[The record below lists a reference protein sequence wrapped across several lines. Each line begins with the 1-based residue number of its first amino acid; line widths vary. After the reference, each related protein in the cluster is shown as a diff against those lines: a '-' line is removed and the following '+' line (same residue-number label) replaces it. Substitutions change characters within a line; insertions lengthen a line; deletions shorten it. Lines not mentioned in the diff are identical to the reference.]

1 MTVIMNTLI
10 ILVVLNVNASQTT
23 PQMLL
28 MFVMMKMVTA
38 HAERVTLA
46 DNVMNAKKVTLV
58 ILIANPVTVNLIT
71 QLVLYVI
78 KLMEHADVWTDL
90 VEEDVM
96 IAMMNSS
103 DIQIALI
110 VHADKT

>member
-1 MTVIMNTLI
+1 MFALRKVDSVLVKKTMT
-10 ILVVLNVNASQTT
+10 
-23 PQMLL
+23 
-28 MFVMMKMVTA
+28 K
-38 HAERVTLA
+38 ELA
-46 DNVMNAKKVTLV
+46 MNAQMGTLV

-96 IAMMNSS
+96 IAMMDSS
-103 DIQIALI
+103 DILIALI

>member
-1 MTVIMNTLI
+1 
-10 ILVVLNVNASQTT
+10 
-23 PQMLL
+23 
-28 MFVMMKMVTA
+28 MFVIRIKWGSVLVRKTMTA
-38 HAERVTLA
+38 ELA
-46 DNVMNAKKVTLV
+46 MNAQTGTLV

-103 DIQIALI
+103 DILIALI

>member
-1 MTVIMNTLI
+1 
-10 ILVVLNVNASQTT
+10 
-23 PQMLL
+23 MLSL
-28 MFVMMKMVTA
+28 MFVIRIKWGSVLVRKTMTA
-38 HAERVTLA
+38 ELA
-46 DNVMNAKKVTLV
+46 MNAQMGTLV

-96 IAMMNSS
+96 IAMMDSS
-103 DIQIALI
+103 DILIALI

>member
-1 MTVIMNTLI
+1 M
-10 ILVVLNVNASQTT
+10 S
-23 PQMLL
+23 L
-28 MFVMMKMVTA
+28 MFVIRIKWGSVLVRKTMTA
-38 HAERVTLA
+38 ELA
-46 DNVMNAKKVTLV
+46 MNAQMGTLV

-103 DIQIALI
+103 DILIALI

>member
-1 MTVIMNTLI
+1 
-10 ILVVLNVNASQTT
+10 
-23 PQMLL
+23 
-28 MFVMMKMVTA
+28 MFVIRIKWGSVLVRKTMTA
-38 HAERVTLA
+38 ELA
-46 DNVMNAKKVTLV
+46 MNAQMGTLV

-103 DIQIALI
+103 DILIALI

>member
-1 MTVIMNTLI
+1 MFALRKVDSVLVKKTMT
-10 ILVVLNVNASQTT
+10 
-23 PQMLL
+23 
-28 MFVMMKMVTA
+28 K
-38 HAERVTLA
+38 ELA
-46 DNVMNAKKVTLV
+46 MNAQMGTLV

-103 DIQIALI
+103 DILIALI